1 MDAGKAVEVRWWR
14 AKPGPGGPLAEFSAA
29 NGHAFEHDSARS
41 KNAGI
46 GAEAVYGPSPDGMG
60 GSLAFRTATG
70 AAALVGTAS
79 KDGLVALAKLAS
91 ARM

>member
-1 MDAGKAVEVRWWR
+1 
-14 AKPGPGGPLAEFSAA
+14 
-29 NGHAFEHDSARS
+29 
-41 KNAGI
+41 
-46 GAEAVYGPSPDGMG
+46 MG